1 MKIKYRML
9 KIFLGFHQDGLSMNW
24 TFGGKSHILIGK
36 DEKGEQDKRSDPNES
51 LGIHTLLREGLTDLW
66 LVCRAP
72 PSSSVDR
79 HLT

>member
-1 MKIKYRML
+1 M
-9 KIFLGFHQDGLSMNW
+9 DWVW
-24 TFGGKSHILIGK
+24 TEPWGGGESHILIGK
-36 DEKGEQDKRSDPNES
+36 DEKGEQDKRSDWNES

-66 LVCRAP
+66 LVCHAP